1 MNEVSA
7 ILSKVRNEGRKA
19 LLEPEA
25 KSICR
30 AYGIPVPSFKVAKNE
45 DQAITFAAEIGF
57 PVVLKIV
64 SPQIIHKSDVGG
76 VELNLKTIED
86 VRIAYRNILSRIQV
100 SKPGAKVTGI
110 LVQEMAP
117 PSTEVIVGAI
127 KDSQFGQSIMFGL
140 GGIFAEVIDDVA
152 FRIAPINKEEARLMM
167 TEVKAYPIL
176 KGYRNQPALDTDAL
190 VAILVATS
198 NLVMENEHLKELDLN
213 PVLVYQKGA
222 TVVDARIILE

>member
-1 MNEVSA
+1 MNEVSV
-7 ILSKVRNEGRKA
+7 ILSKVRDEGRKA

-30 AYGIPVPSFKVAKNE
+30 AYGIPVTSFKVAENE
-45 DQAITFAAEIGF
+45 DQAVSFAEEIGY

-64 SPQIIHKSDVGG
+64 SPQIIHKSDIGG

-86 VRIAYRNILSRIQV
+86 VRIAYQIILSRIQE
-100 SKPGAKVTGI
+100 SKPEARVLGI

-117 PSTEVIVGAI
+117 PSTEVIVGAF

-140 GGIFAEVIDDVA
+140 GGIFAEVIDDVV
-152 FRIAPINKEEARLMM
+152 FRIAPISKEEARLMM

-190 VAILVATS
+190 VDILVATS
-198 NLVMENEHLKELDLN
+198 NLVMEHEYLKELDLN

-222 TVVDARIILE
+222 KVVDARIILE